1 MDYSVIG
8 KKIRELRKAVGITQ
22 GELAEEICTQ
32 ALISR
37 IENGDIYPSATALY
51 QISGKLGV
59 DVNYFFEIGTTPRL
73 DYIIEVEK
81 QLRYLRVYRKYEE
94 MMELVKNEEKNP
106 LFYKD
111 NELLQLLCWHKGIYQ
126 FEVKRDA
133 ETAFTLLHKAFHLT
147 AHQKKAMSEREM
159 EILASNG
166 AIHYNL
172 HQYNESLHYF
182 REVETAMNTTGQLQD
197 KSIKTKLFYNIARV
211 LTRLE
216 ELEESSEYCHKAI
229 KWCFDEELLWG
240 LGELHYQIGFNYE
253 LKNQHNQALPFF
265 KRSLQMFELRNDE
278 PYVAFLG
285 PKIEEISK
293 RLPGHKDRSLVQ
305 DNQEEMVDR

>member
-22 GELAEEICTQ
+22 GELAEDICTQ
-32 ALISR
+32 GLISR
-37 IENGDIYPSATALY
+37 IEYGDVYPSATALY
-51 QISGKLGV
+51 QISVKLGV

-94 MMELVKNEEKNP
+94 MMELVMNEEKNP

-126 FEVKRDA
+126 FELKRDA
-133 ETAFTLLHKAFHLT
+133 ETAFSLFHKAFHLT

-166 AIHYNL
+166 AIYYNQQ
-172 HQYNESLHYF
+172 QYEEALRYF
-182 REVETAMNTTGQLQD
+182 KEVEAAMNTTGQLQD
-197 KSIKTKLFYNIARV
+197 KSIKTKLFYNIGRV
-211 LTRLE
+211 LARLG
-216 ELEESSEYCHKAI
+216 ELEESSDYCRKAI
-229 KWCFDEELLWG
+229 RWCFDEELLWG

-253 LKNQHNQALPFF
+253 LKNQYEEALPFF
-265 KRSLQMFELRNDE
+265 KRALQMFEFRNDE
-278 PYVAFLG
+278 PYVAFLAT
-285 PKIEEISK
+285 KIKGISGQ
-293 RLPGHKDRSLVQ
+293 RDWPLVP
-305 DNQEEMVDR
+305 DNQEETVDH

>member
-22 GELAEEICTQ
+22 GDLAEGICTQ

-51 QISGKLGV
+51 QISVKLGV
-59 DVNYFFEIGTTPRL
+59 DVNFFFEIGTTPRL

-81 QLRYLRVYRKYEE
+81 QLRHLRVYRKYEE

-126 FEVKRDA
+126 FEVNRDA

-166 AIHYNL
+166 AIHYNK
-172 HQYNESLHYF
+172 HQYEEALHYF
-182 REVETAMNTTGQLQD
+182 KQVETAMNTTGQLQD
-197 KSIKTKLFYNIARV
+197 KSIKTKLFYNIARA
-211 LTRLE
+211 LTRLG
-216 ELEESSEYCHKAI
+216 ELDESSKYCHKAI
-229 KWCFDEELLWG
+229 KWGFDEELLWG
-240 LGELHYQIGFNYE
+240 MGELHYQIGYNYE
-253 LKNQHNQALPFF
+253 LKNQYEEALPFF
-265 KRSLQMFELRNDE
+265 THALHMFELRNDE
-278 PYVAFLG
+278 PYVAFLA

-293 RLPGHKDRSLVQ
+293 LSGHRDRSLVP
-305 DNQEEMVDR
+305 DNQEKTVDR